1 MSLLKY
7 LLPAGIVLGAGDIV
21 VSRMDTHPGLRE
33 LKVWWGRWMLT
44 ANKTKLKLKIFLKVG
59 L

>member
-1 MSLLKY
+1 MSVKNLLH
-7 LLPAGIVLGAGDIV
+7 ASIALGAGNTV

-44 ANKTKLKLKIFLKVG
+44 ANKTKLTLKIFLKIK